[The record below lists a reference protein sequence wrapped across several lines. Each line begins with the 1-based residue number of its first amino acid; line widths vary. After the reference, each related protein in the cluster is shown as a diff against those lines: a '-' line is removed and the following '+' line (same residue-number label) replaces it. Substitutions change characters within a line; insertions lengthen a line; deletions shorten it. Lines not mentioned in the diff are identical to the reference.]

1 MTTDVT
7 LTQEVRDAVARGG
20 LALGLP
26 WGEAG
31 GGGGCY
37 APSRPRRE
45 AHGAAPR
52 RRCRAAGRDTYRRL
66 RCGSHSAPGGGGSDG
81 RLRETPGP
89 RGVPPPLTRVVPLAL
104 RRKGMPRRVPR
115 VRQGPQRDQCVASG
129 AGLRL
134 RSGQQPHA
142 TPCPP
147 PIAAVDNW
155 ELRQVL
161 EAMGQKPT
169 EEELFQMISEVD
181 DNMSG
186 AIGSQLEPGGR
197 ARCSVTASLPWR
209 RLQGVPEGD
218 REAEG
223 SGSAV

>member
-31 GGGGCY
+31 VLCSF
-37 APSRPRRE
+37 P
-45 AHGAAPR
+45 AAAR
-52 RRCRAAGRDTYRRL
+52 GSRRCPPTPLPGHRAGYDRRL